1 MKKLKSVRNANI
13 DFLRGFAIILVI
25 LLHSYI
31 HLPFNRFFENETIMN
46 ILFRSGYYGVMI
58 FFVIS
63 GYLITSTSLNRW
75 GSLQSIKIFDFY
87 KIRFARIMP
96 CLLALILILSILD
109 FAGIPGFTIKNTS
122 LSTAVISALTFQL
135 NYLEAKVGYLP
146 GSWDVLWSLSVEE
159 VFYLFFPLVC
169 VFVRNKKILMMLLF
183 VFVLLG
189 PFARSIFT
197 TNDIWSDH
205 SYLSCMDGIAIG
217 CLAAIYGRNVKQ
229 INFIGIIGIGL
240 FSFVFFFRHAVY
252 LLGLTKFGLQV
263 TILEI
268 GVAMMLISMKG
279 DVNYLKFTNAKIGKV
294 FQLFGQNSYEIYLTH
309 SMIIIGIV
317 GISAVSAL
325 ANLWIV
331 CCYIGILGCS
341 LYSGILISKYYS
353 QYMNHLLRRVKFRTI
368 ATNQLK
374 NVTE

>member
-1 MKKLKSVRNANI
+1 M
-13 DFLRGFAIILVI
+13 
-25 LLHSYI
+25 
-31 HLPFNRFFENETIMN
+31 
-46 ILFRSGYYGVMI
+46 
-58 FFVIS
+58 
-63 GYLITSTSLNRW
+63 
-75 GSLQSIKIFDFY
+75 
-87 KIRFARIMP
+87 
-96 CLLALILILSILD
+96 
-109 FAGIPGFTIKNTS
+109 
-122 LSTAVISALTFQL
+122 
-135 NYLEAKVGYLP
+135 
-146 GSWDVLWSLSVEE
+146 
-159 VFYLFFPLVC
+159 
-169 VFVRNKKILMMLLF
+169 
-183 VFVLLG
+183 
-189 PFARSIFT
+189 
-197 TNDIWSDH
+197 
-205 SYLSCMDGIAIG
+205 
-217 CLAAIYGRNVKQ
+217 
-229 INFIGIIGIGL
+229 
-240 FSFVFFFRHAVY
+240 
-252 LLGLTKFGLQV
+252 

-268 GVAMMLISMKG
+268 GVAMMLISMKE